1 MIVGASMTIQAQD
14 ITPKLHRLD
23 ATAQLQALAKESK
36 LQSVS
41 IATDNAHDLVAS
53 IREAGYHAMVV
64 GEGMATATIPA
75 HFLRETLS
83 ADNRIRRIHGSHPFQ
98 DVGVKTIRESGEFE
112 TPFTG
117 KGVLV
122 AMIDGGFK
130 YDHIAFLDKEG
141 NHRVKMIW
149 NRKDWSQGVETEPT
163 DVIPAGNDDY
173 EAPQGHGTHTA
184 GIAAGSIISN
194 NDYSGVA
201 PEADILMIS
210 TSMWSITSLYFSAK
224 AARQSL
230 LIVIFP
236 PVVILFSSPISTS
249 VMWNALIT
257 SLLSSISFAAIAIL
271 TSPF

>member
-83 ADNRIRRIHGSHPFQ
+83 ADNRIRRIHGSHPFHFFMDKARE

-149 NRKDWSQGVETEPT
+149 NRKDWSQGVETTPKEW
-163 DVIPAGNDDY
+163 N
-173 EAPQGHGTHTA
+173 
-184 GIAAGSIISN
+184 SKWN
-194 NDYSGVA
+194 
-201 PEADILMIS
+201 
-210 TSMWSITSLYFSAK
+210 
-224 AARQSL
+224 L
-230 LIVIFP
+230 L
-236 PVVILFSSPISTS
+236 
-249 VMWNALIT
+249 ALILSQTT
-257 SLLSSISFAAIAIL
+257 SASTLPLVINPL
-271 TSPF
+271 Y